1 MKTERVTLLISPDDK
16 RELQNLA
23 EDRGI
28 TASELVRRAVHA
40 FGATSAD
47 DTHELAAITA
57 ELRAAIPGMRKSLRE
72 ANSAAERAIAAI
84 GRGNAGVAGEPPR
97 RVAETRTRY
106 RAR

>member
-1 MKTERVTLLISPDDK
+1 MKTERVTLLISPNDK

-47 DTHELAAITA
+47 ETQELAALTA
-57 ELRAAIPGMRKSLRE
+57 ELRAAIPGMRKSLRD
-72 ANSAAERAIAAI
+72 ANLTAERAIAAI
-84 GRGNAGVAGEPPR
+84 GRSRGAVANEPSR
-97 RVAETRTRY
+97 QVAEARKRY